1 MTRLSIFIFLALWGN
16 IATSQTTLQKERQV
30 DALNEYVS
38 YINEG
43 IHGMLI
49 VHRLLENSNQEINK
63 YVDLDSYK
71 INNFSNKDLPANI
84 FVDEENWFY
93 DSSPYDW
100 KQLLDANQEL
110 APAKKDRLVN
120 QVQTL
125 DAILQ
130 QINNL
135 RFDVETLVT
144 TLDLTKREEL
154 VKVYEKLEEGVS
166 LYEQYYEGQLI
177 AQKQIAEYFMD
188 VKPTAEELQ
197 FASMYRKMATLYLAQ
212 KDILTALRAKEDEN
226 FVAKIAALQSALA
239 DFKTFDLR
247 GQGSTRLQ
255 SSKVQRHWNNV
266 VEQASLA
273 LASSKQFYNTAEVPT
288 EFKQYGKFYFYYNS
302 DIINNFN
309 RYGNGVVF
317 ELNNILDYLDMP
329 VILFAELPHYFKVIY
344 PKKLEKVDYIAATDN
359 KIAVLPAQLKDRDI
373 ALSKH
378 KIRVDSLAFTVEL
391 FDHMIE
397 DGDIISL
404 NFNGD
409 WILEEMPLK
418 ARPVELKLKIN
429 EEGKN
434 YFLLHAENVGRRPP
448 NTMAVRYTYQGEQ
461 QQIVL
466 KSDLNVSE
474 MIEIIYKP
482 Q

>member
-1 MTRLSIFIFLALWGN
+1 MIRLSVFIFLSLLGN
-16 IATSQTTLQKERQV
+16 IATSQTSLQKEKQV
-30 DALNEYVS
+30 EAINEYVH
-38 YINEG
+38 YMNEG

-49 VHRLLENSNQEINK
+49 VHRLLENYNQEINK

-100 KQLLDANQEL
+100 KLLIEANTTL
-110 APAKKDRLVN
+110 APAEKTSLGQQISRL
-120 QVQTL
+120 
-125 DAILQ
+125 DGILQ
-130 QINNL
+130 KINRL
-135 RFDVETLVT
+135 RFDVERLIN
-144 TLDLTKREEL
+144 TLDLTDRNEL

-166 LYEQYYEGQLI
+166 LYDQYYEVQIAAQQL
-177 AQKQIAEYFMD
+177 IAEYF
-188 VKPTAEELQ
+188 VKVRPTAEELQ
-197 FASMYRKMATLYLAQ
+197 FTALYKKMAALYLAQ
-212 KDILTALRAKEDEN
+212 KDILTSLRNKEDEN
-226 FVAKIAALQSALA
+226 FATKIATLESTLE
-239 DFKTFDLR
+239 DFKSTNLAA
-247 GQGSTRLQ
+247 QGSTRLQ
-255 SSKVQRHWNNV
+255 SSKVKRHWKNTI
-266 VEQASLA
+266 EQASLA
-273 LASSKQFYNTAEVPT
+273 LASARQFYNTADVPK

-309 RYGNGVVF
+309 RYGNGTVF
-317 ELNNILDYLDMP
+317 ELNNVLTYLDMP

-359 KIAVLPAQLKDRDI
+359 KITALPAQLKDREI

-378 KIRVDSLAFTVEL
+378 KIKVDSLTFTVEL
-391 FDHMIE
+391 YDHMIE

-418 ARPVELKLKIN
+418 AKPVELKLRIN

-448 NTMAVRYTYQGEQ
+448 NTMAVRYTYHGREQ
-461 QQIVL
+461 QIIL

-482 Q
+482 